1 VLSNDIMSTKDGSIF
16 TKSALM
22 STGSGKAILKQ
33 IFFRQI
39 GYKQFNKYKKKTEQE
54 FPEFTKRYL
63 LSLHEIIVSDP
74 NPSNTLKKFI
84 EETGSAEFAL
94 DEQKINDIKSRLSKP
109 EILADRMGRI
119 LNSNFVKMTF
129 PVFTALFEGASDYLK
144 ENMPLETRNSIID
157 GHMIAIDLSEPM
169 DRIVD
174 RDEDLE
180 YLDDYKLMSPYIL
193 EIARQKISE
202 GGDSVLKAFEDGFKD
217 ARIGQYIDSKLKN
230 KPESISDESM
240 ITCYKKY
247 RAVMGSAGRNM
258 ALNHRPL
265 ADIYH
270 LGMARAGECV
280 GCGNEIEDAI
290 KNGSIKIPSWPLY
303 YSLNVGDIKKGF
315 ELTIKKSKIY
325 SDDAKIALSMLPQEY
340 PILPFL
346 EFLFLTINHYNEYW
360 YNEMVRRNLF
370 PYFEKNTNVLVDY
383 QRNVKALVN
392 K

>member
-1 VLSNDIMSTKDGSIF
+1 MSTKNGSIF

-22 STGSGKAILKQ
+22 STSSGKAILKQ
-33 IFFRQI
+33 IFFRQS
-39 GYKQFNKYKKKTEQE
+39 GYKQFNKYKMKTEQE

-63 LSLHEIIVSDP
+63 LSLHEVIVSDP
-74 NPSNTLKKFI
+74 NPSDTLRKFI
-84 EETGSAEFAL
+84 EESGSSEFAL

-109 EILADRMGRI
+109 EILADRLGRI
-119 LNSNFVKMTF
+119 LNSNFIKMTF
-129 PVFTALFEGASDYLK
+129 PVFTALFDGASDYLK
-144 ENMPLETRNSIID
+144 ENMPLETRASIID

-180 YLDDYKLMSPYIL
+180 FLDDYRLMCPYIL
-193 EIARQKISE
+193 EIARQKISQ
-202 GGDSVLKAFEDGFKD
+202 GGDSVFKAFEEGFKD
-217 ARIGQYIDSKLKN
+217 ARIGQYVDSKLKN

-303 YSLNVGDIKKGF
+303 YSLNVGDIKRGF
-315 ELTIKKSKIY
+315 ELTMKKSKIY
-325 SDDAKIALSMLPQEY
+325 SDDAKIALNMLPQEY
-340 PILPFL
+340 PIMPFL

-383 QRNVKALVN
+383 QRNVKALV
-392 K
+392 KK

>member
-1 VLSNDIMSTKDGSIF
+1 MSTKDGSIF

-22 STGSGKAILKQ
+22 STGSGRAILKQ
-33 IFFRQI
+33 IFFRQV
-39 GYKQFNKYKKKTEQE
+39 GYKQFNKYKQKTEQE

-63 LSLHEIIVSDP
+63 LSLHENIVSDP

-84 EETGSAEFAL
+84 EESGSSEFSL
-94 DEQKINDIKSRLSKP
+94 DDQKINDVKSRLSKP
-109 EILADRMGRI
+109 EILADRVGRI

-129 PVFTALFEGASDYLK
+129 PVFTALFDGASDYLK
-144 ENMPLETRNSIID
+144 ENVPPETRNSIID

-180 YLDDYKLMSPYIL
+180 FLDDYKLMSPYIL
-193 EIARQKISE
+193 EIARQKISQ

-217 ARIGQYIDSKLKN
+217 ARVGQYVDSKLKS

-258 ALNHRPL
+258 ALNRRPL

-270 LGMARAGECV
+270 LGMARAGECA

-303 YSLNVGDIKKGF
+303 YSLNVGDIKRGF
-315 ELTIKKSKIY
+315 ELTMKKSKVY

-340 PILPFL
+340 PIMPFL

-383 QRNVKALVN
+383 QKNVKALV
-392 K
+392 KK